1 MCGGLSCAPEM
12 RDGSASGQGLM
23 KRAAASKIRNQ
34 FKAVMRMNIPLVD
47 LRAQYH
53 TIKSEIDAAVLGLIE
68 STQYING
75 QDVRKFEQEFAEYSG
90 AKHAVG
96 VGNGTDAISL
106 ALKAAGVGQGD
117 EVITVANTF
126 IATAEAVS
134 NIGATPVFV
143 DIDPAHY
150 NMDPAAME
158 AAITPRTRAI
168 IPVHLYGQ
176 PAPMDEIMAIAQ
188 RHGLFVVEDC
198 AQAHGSTYKGK
209 PVGTW
214 GDLGTFSFYP
224 GKNLGAYGDAGAVI
238 TNNEEMAHMVNR
250 YHDHGRTEKYI
261 HDYIGVNS
269 RLDTIQAAIL
279 RIKLA
284 RLAEW
289 TEARRQVA
297 AKYDEAFRSS
307 EAVQTPQQIEGGKHV
322 YHLYVIQTAERD
334 RLQDHLKAKGVA
346 TGIHY
351 PVPLHVQPAYAH
363 LGYKK
368 GQFPVAEALADR
380 ILSLPIYAEL
390 TGEQS
395 DYIISAV
402 GDFE

>member
-1 MCGGLSCAPEM
+1 
-12 RDGSASGQGLM
+12 
-23 KRAAASKIRNQ
+23 
-34 FKAVMRMNIPLVD
+34 
-47 LRAQYH
+47 
-53 TIKSEIDAAVLGLIE
+53 
-68 STQYING
+68 
-75 QDVRKFEQEFAEYSG
+75 
-90 AKHAVG
+90 
-96 VGNGTDAISL
+96 
-106 ALKAAGVGQGD
+106 
-117 EVITVANTF
+117 
-126 IATAEAVS
+126 
-134 NIGATPVFV
+134 
-143 DIDPAHY
+143 
-150 NMDPAAME
+150 
-158 AAITPRTRAI
+158 
-168 IPVHLYGQ
+168 
-176 PAPMDEIMAIAQ
+176 MDEIMAIAQ

-284 RLAEW
+284 RLGEW
-289 TEARRQVA
+289 TEARRRVA

-390 TGEQS
+390 SQEQS